1 MFSPVDSPIKCSPAF
16 SWFWPCTQNRCLEDM
31 LLQGKGNNEKQNYLL
46 VSLTSCQDGT
56 TGIFSSAQGQE
67 VSSPNSLMGFCQY
80 SQAKR
85 ASAKRPT
92 VNNLCSSI
100 RQINPIE
107 MYWEITSKPSLR
119 DAAYDQCHGWVT
131 IINISYVT
139 EL

>member
-1 MFSPVDSPIKCSPAF
+1 M
-16 SWFWPCTQNRCLEDM
+16 
-31 LLQGKGNNEKQNYLL
+31 
-46 VSLTSCQDGT
+46 
-56 TGIFSSAQGQE
+56 GILSSAQGQE
-67 VSSPNSLMGFCQY
+67 ITPPNSLLGFYQC

-85 ASAKRPT
+85 ASAKKPT

-107 MYWEITSKPSLR
+107 MHWENTSKPSLR
-119 DAAYDQCHGWVT
+119 AAAYDQCHGWLT